1 MGKLEGK
8 TALVT
13 GGGTG
18 IGRATALLFA
28 REGAT
33 VIVSGRRLAPL
44 EAVAGE
50 IEAAGGSAWA
60 HSADMEDAGAVQGLA
75 EAVLDRHPTVDVLVH
90 NAGHSSR
97 VRSTRY
103 ISQAE
108 WDSVIAVNA
117 TGPAMLTKAL
127 LPAMLAHGG
136 ATVIMVSSVAALRPG
151 VMAGTAY
158 GAAKAA
164 SRNYIFGLGAELRQL
179 GIRATSVL
187 PGEVDTPILDNRPA
201 AAVGRGASEHDGGRG
216 HRRGDPD
223 RRRPAGADGDRGDG
237 PDADQAPRLH
247 RRHRGGADP
256 RRTRQRLRKL
266 LQAGIWHQRY
276 YRPGTKLKR

>member
-1 MGKLEGK
+1 MGKLEDK

-28 REGAT
+28 QEGAV
-33 VIVSGRRLAPL
+33 VIVSGRRKEPL
-44 EAVAGE
+44 EAVVSE
-50 IEAAGGSAWA
+50 IEAAGGAGWA
-60 HSADMEDAGAVQGLA
+60 HSADMENAGAVQELA
-75 EAVLDRHPTVDVLVH
+75 TAVLERHPTVDVLVH
-90 NAGHSSR
+90 NAGHSSK

-136 ATVIMVSSVAALRPG
+136 ASVIMVSSVAALRPG
-151 VMAGTAY
+151 VMAGAAY

-187 PGEVDTPILDNRPA
+187 PGEVDTPILDNRPMPPSADQRAGMIAAEDIAEAILTA
-201 AAVGRGASEHDGGRG
+201 AALPE
-216 HRRGDPD
+216 
-223 RRRPAGADGDRGDG
+223 
-237 PDADQAPRLH
+237 
-247 RRHRGGADP
+247 
-256 RRTRQRLRKL
+256 RTVIEEMVLMPTRLRDYSADVAAARTL
-266 LQAGIWHQRY
+266 GA
-276 YRPGTKLKR
+276 PEED

>member
-1 MGKLEGK
+1 MRKLDGKI
-8 TALVT
+8 ALVT

-33 VIVSGRRLAPL
+33 VIVSGRRLEPL
-44 EAVAGE
+44 EAVVAE
-50 IEAAGGSAWA
+50 IEADGGSAWA
-60 HSADMEDAGAVQGLA
+60 FSADMEDPGGVDGLA
-75 EAVLDRHPTVDVLVH
+75 TAVLERHPTVDVLVH

-108 WDSVIAVNA
+108 WDSVMAVNA

-127 LPAMLAHGG
+127 LPAMLDHGG
-136 ATVIMVSSVAALRPG
+136 ATVIMVSSMAAIRPG

-164 SRNYIFGLGAELRQL
+164 SRNYIMGLGAELRQL

-187 PGEVDTPILDNRPA
+187 PGEVDTPILDNRPRPPSEEERAGMMMAEDIAEAILA
-201 AAVGRGASEHDGGRG
+201 AAALPE
-216 HRRGDPD
+216 
-223 RRRPAGADGDRGDG
+223 
-237 PDADQAPRLH
+237 
-247 RRHRGGADP
+247 
-256 RRTRQRLRKL
+256 RTVIEEMTLM
-266 LQAGIWHQRY
+266 
-276 YRPGTKLKR
+276 PTKLRDYSADIAAARTLGAPEKD

>member
-18 IGRATALLFA
+18 IGQATALLFA
-28 REGAT
+28 REGASI
-33 VIVSGRRLAPL
+33 IVSGRRLEPL
-44 EAVAGE
+44 EAVVAE
-50 IEAAGGSAWA
+50 IAAAGGSAWA
-60 HSADMEDAGAVQGLA
+60 HSADMEDPEAVQGLA
-75 EAVLDRHPTVDVLVH
+75 ATILERHDTVDVLVH
-90 NAGHSSR
+90 NAGHSSK

-103 ISQAE
+103 ISQEE

-136 ATVIMVSSVAALRPG
+136 ATVIMVSSMAAIRPG

-164 SRNYIFGLGAELRQL
+164 SRNYIMGLGAELRQL

-187 PGEVDTPILDNRPA
+187 PGEVDTPILDNRPKPPSAKERADMMAAEDIAEAILTA
-201 AAVGRGASEHDGGRG
+201 AALPE
-216 HRRGDPD
+216 
-223 RRRPAGADGDRGDG
+223 
-237 PDADQAPRLH
+237 
-247 RRHRGGADP
+247 
-256 RRTRQRLRKL
+256 RTVIEEMTLM
-266 LQAGIWHQRY
+266 
-276 YRPGTKLKR
+276 PTKLRDYSADIAAAKTLGAPEED

>member
-1 MGKLEGK
+1 MGRLEGR

-18 IGRATALLFA
+18 IGRATALRFA
-28 REGAT
+28 LEGAS
-33 VIVSGRRLAPL
+33 VVVSGRRLEPL
-44 EAVAGE
+44 EAVVSE

-60 HSADMEDAGAVQGLA
+60 RSADMEDPEAVQGLA
-75 EAVLDRHPTVDVLVH
+75 AAVLDRHPTVDILVH

-103 ISQAE
+103 ISRQE

-117 TGPAMLTKAL
+117 TGPAMLTRAL
-127 LPAMLAHGG
+127 LPAMLDHGG
-136 ATVIMVSSVAALRPG
+136 ATVIMVSSVAAIRPG

-164 SRNYIFGLGAELRQL
+164 SRNYVMGLGAELRQL

-187 PGEVDTPILDNRPA
+187 PGEVDTPILDHRPRPPSDEERAGMMAADDIAEAILTA
-201 AAVGRGASEHDGGRG
+201 AALPE
-216 HRRGDPD
+216 
-223 RRRPAGADGDRGDG
+223 
-237 PDADQAPRLH
+237 
-247 RRHRGGADP
+247 
-256 RRTRQRLRKL
+256 RTVIEEMVLM
-266 LQAGIWHQRY
+266 
-276 YRPGTKLKR
+276 PTKLRDYSADIAAARTLGGPEEG